1 MRLLWIICLSLIA
14 DQVIKVTVRIGMFP
28 GESIAVAGNWLRITF
43 AENPGMAF
51 GLTMGPRWLI
61 PVMALVATTLI
72 GGYLYHVRRGYAPYT
87 ASLAF
92 VMGGALG
99 NLVDRI
105 FYGVWFEYGP
115 LFQGRVVDYL
125 HINVW
130 RGYVPPEVPFWGGTY
145 ATLLPIFNL
154 ADVFILGGVIGLL
167 VYQGRYHQQ
176 LAAAKQDGE
185 PEDTT
190 SPFAAPA
197 IEAE

>member
-28 GESIAVAGNWLRITF
+28 GESIVVADNWLRLTF

-61 PVMALVATTLI
+61 PVMALIATTLI
-72 GGYLYHVRRGYAPYT
+72 GGYLYYVRKGYAPYT
-87 ASLAF
+87 VSLAF

-99 NLVDRI
+99 NLVDRV

-176 LAAAKQDGE
+176 LARAKQDPG
-185 PEDTT
+185 PEDTA

-197 IEAE
+197 VEAE